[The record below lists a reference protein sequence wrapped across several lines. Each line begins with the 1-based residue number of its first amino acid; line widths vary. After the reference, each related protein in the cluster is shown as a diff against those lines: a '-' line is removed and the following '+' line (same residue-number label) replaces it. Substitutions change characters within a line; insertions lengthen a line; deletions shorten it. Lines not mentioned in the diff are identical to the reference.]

1 MVTAGRRRR
10 MRSVGLALVAFAA
23 FMHLLAYSIVGRFA
37 GVHDVDA
44 GILVVITGSL
54 LLSWSLMVSQ
64 AMESV
69 TRTFYARS
77 DLDLILSSPTAA
89 AKVHAVRIGGIALSI
104 ALMGTFLAA
113 PFINVLVAL
122 GGVRWLGLYGMVPA
136 MGMVATAAGI
146 AVTMALFRTIGA
158 GRTRLV
164 AQIIAAVIGAAFV
177 IGLQVAAIASGGP
190 LSRID
195 FLTSAAFVA
204 HAPEASSMLF
214 APARAAL
221 GGSRELIGVVLASL
235 AVLGVAIALLAPGLG
250 NCVLLTAGISRRP
263 VQREGQH
270 RGFRPRTPRRALRR
284 KEWKLLL
291 RDPWLISQSLMQI
304 LYLLPPAILLW
315 RGFGDDT
322 DALLVLVP
330 VLVMAAGQ
338 LAGGLAWIAVSGE
351 DAPDLVGSAPVPSAQ
366 IVRAKLEAVLGAI
379 AIIFMPF
386 ILALIAGAP
395 RVAAVTA
402 LGIVAASAS
411 AFAIQLWFCSPAR
424 RKNFRR
430 RQVSSRMATFAEAF
444 SSITWAASAALA
456 AAGTWLFLATG
467 VMAIAILAGAR
478 WLSPAHATRR
488 GTPAVQFALP

>member
-1 MVTAGRRRR
+1 
-10 MRSVGLALVAFAA
+10 MRTVALALLAFAA
-23 FMHLLAYSIVGRFA
+23 FMHLLAYWIVGRFA
-37 GVHDVDA
+37 GVHDADA
-44 GILVVITGSL
+44 GTLAVITGSL

-69 TRTFYARS
+69 TRAFYARS
-77 DLDLILSSPTAA
+77 DLDLILSSPAAA
-89 AKVHAVRIGGIALSI
+89 AKVHAVRIGAIALSTG
-104 ALMGTFLAA
+104 LMGTFLAA
-113 PFINVLVAL
+113 PFINVLAAL

-136 MGMVATAAGI
+136 MGMAAPAAGI
-146 AVTMALFRTIGA
+146 AVTMALFRTIGP

-195 FLTSAAFVA
+195 LLASDAFVA
-204 HAPEASSMLF
+204 HAPEASSIVF

-221 GGSRELIGVVLASL
+221 GGSRELTGVILASL
-235 AVLGVAIALLAPGLG
+235 AVLGIAIALLAPSLG

-263 VQREGQH
+263 VQRGAQ
-270 RGFRPRTPRRALRR
+270 RPGFRPRTPRRALRR

-315 RGFGDDT
+315 RGFDDAT

-379 AIIFMPF
+379 AVVFMPF
-386 ILALIAGAP
+386 ILALVAGAP
-395 RVAAVTA
+395 RLAAVTA

-430 RQVSSRMATFAEAF
+430 RQISSRMATFAEAF
-444 SSITWAASAALA
+444 SSITCAASAALA
-456 AAGTWLFLATG
+456 AAGTWLFLATA
-467 VMAIAILAGAR
+467 AIAVGILAGAR
-478 WLSPAHATRR
+478 RLSPAHATRR
-488 GTPAVQFALP
+488 GTPAVQCFSP